1 VGEDLRGGALNN
13 MVMGKNNVLLMYAR
27 NNDVTLA
34 QYLLDN
40 VTRSFGRGAV
50 CAHLN

>member
-40 VTRSFGRGAV
+40 VTGALAAV
-50 CAHLN
+50 QFART